1 MAIPKPLA
9 GEVGFHGTIPKDVY
23 RRARVLAIRDG
34 QFVKAW
40 IAQAVAEKVEREDT
54 KTTRPQWVHLAT
66 KK

>member
-54 KTTRPQWVHLAT
+54 KAT